1 MALKMK
7 ELPISERPYEKLE
20 IYGVKKLSN
29 AELLAIIIKTGTKEE
44 TAISLAQKILNLNQE
59 KNIDNLRFLQNVSI
73 EELCKIKGI
82 GKIKAMQIIAAFE
95 IAKRIKETSD
105 VQKIQIKNS
114 QNVADLL
121 MNEMKYEKREVA
133 KVILLNG
140 RNIIQKI
147 IDLSYGGTNFT
158 MLEPKE
164 VLYEAVK
171 AGTSKI
177 IVAHNHPSGDAT
189 PSAADVNITRRLVAA
204 AEMIGLEVLDHVV
217 IAENRVSKCDE
228 LFRGVIQ
235 SLFWIEKGDL
245 EYGLVQFRFKR
256 YRYRF
261 GNCKYTCNIKRKR
274 NNISR
279 AFSCCDRQENGKY
292 CCNRRRSKRN
302 AW

>member
-29 AELLAIIIKTGTKEE
+29 SELLAIIIKTGTKEE

-140 RNIIQKI
+140 RNI
-147 IDLSYGGTNFT
+147 T

-256 YRYRF
+256 YRNRF
-261 GNCKYTCNIKRKR
+261 GNCKYTCNIER
-274 NNISR
+274 
-279 AFSCCDRQENGKY
+279 
-292 CCNRRRSKRN
+292 
-302 AW
+302 

>member
-114 QNVADLL
+114 QNVHLC
-121 MNEMKYEKREVA
+121 E
-133 KVILLNG
+133 
-140 RNIIQKI
+140 
-147 IDLSYGGTNFT
+147 S
-158 MLEPKE
+158 
-164 VLYEAVK
+164 
-171 AGTSKI
+171 
-177 IVAHNHPSGDAT
+177 
-189 PSAADVNITRRLVAA
+189 
-204 AEMIGLEVLDHVV
+204 IGLAGNHTLHP
-217 IAENRVSKCDE
+217 VSLLLVNTLPGLRPATHYLLKFPVPIPSSLLTDYYPKMQF
-228 LFRGVIQ
+228 LFRI
-235 SLFWIEKGDL
+235 
-245 EYGLVQFRFKR
+245 
-256 YRYRF
+256 
-261 GNCKYTCNIKRKR
+261 
-274 NNISR
+274 
-279 AFSCCDRQENGKY
+279 
-292 CCNRRRSKRN
+292 
-302 AW
+302 